1 MKLIFLKELL
11 QRLSDDILRLES
23 ELLVLGKFFVVNLD
37 QGVDKKWRNG
47 DVILSL
53 DSMNIRIG
61 VAVDEFAVHR
71 GLVWWA
77 EQYSS
82 EVSFCV
88 EPSQDERMLFI
99 DGWSSILLTEL
110 LDDRVERILSVQK
123 VLKILL
129 IIGVNIEPHHP
140 VLIQLELS
148 WPLKRQN
155 PISFIKMIIG
165 QEVLALIVI
174 LNLLGKSIDQRF
186 VKHLSVVL

>member
-71 GLVWWA
+71 GLV
-77 EQYSS
+77 
-82 EVSFCV
+82 
-88 EPSQDERMLFI
+88 
-99 DGWSSILLTEL
+99 
-110 LDDRVERILSVQK
+110 
-123 VLKILL
+123 
-129 IIGVNIEPHHP
+129 
-140 VLIQLELS
+140 
-148 WPLKRQN
+148 
-155 PISFIKMIIG
+155 
-165 QEVLALIVI
+165 
-174 LNLLGKSIDQRF
+174 
-186 VKHLSVVL
+186 